1 MHKFAGFVKSGWGM
15 PWALQEIASAL
26 VGAGSKVIVI
36 DDGRSFEHSC
46 KLQGGAFVEFTMS
59 SGFCLNP
66 FSMIDAAEAERDE
79 DYRLD
84 CIAMLKAIIGQMGRH
99 IDRLNDTEAGLI
111 DAAVNAEWEK
121 KGAEGSIDEDGRTA
135 RRERGGR
142 KGKSK

>member
-1 MHKFAGFVKSGWGM
+1 MIRRPPRSTRTDTLFPYTTLFRS
-15 PWALQEIASAL
+15 
-26 VGAGSKVIVI
+26 
-36 DDGRSFEHSC
+36 RSFEHSC

-99 IDRLNDTEAGLI
+99 LDRLNDTERGRK
-111 DAAVNAEWEK
+111 DAAVHADWAKN
-121 KGAEGSIDEDGRTA
+121 GADGSVGESGRA
-135 RRERGGR
+135 HV
-142 KGKSK
+142 